1 MGVAE
6 VAEQDS
12 PISDQDAASI
22 EGGIRA
28 LVRRN
33 RLAVAA
39 ELIDHPCDNALMAG
53 AASIADIDKLMAEL
67 QTARDFLQSEAER
80 VRRMNARYAH
90 LAQTASASVKVI
102 AESLGRWRDTE
113 SGSLPHAAMP
123 RAEAPSLSPPQDPD
137 SENRV
142 ERSVARSAAAPMWCK
157 PLNCFADAS
166 DQRCPFQLISSSPLG
181 LTRGPCR
188 RPANRTLPMEL
199 RATVRM
205 DCRIK
210 SGNDDVENDAVF
222 EPRHCEERSNTVRV
236 QALQNDV
243 LLALGRLLQGA
254 FDGRAM
260 RLQLGRGSL
269 RGLQQAWASR
279 RRWRLSRR
287 RLSAEA
293 KPRARGAGASHSS
306 ADAGDTLRGGR
317 LSRRYSRERSIP
329 RRALGGHV
337 PGSASPNPGRE
348 RRRRP

>member
-6 VAEQDS
+6 VAEQDL

-123 RAEAPSLSPPQDPD
+123 RAEAPSLSPPHDPD
-137 SENRV
+137 SETEF
-142 ERSVARSAAAPMWCK
+142 ERSVARSAAGAY
-157 PLNCFADAS
+157 
-166 DQRCPFQLISSSPLG
+166 
-181 LTRGPCR
+181 
-188 RPANRTLPMEL
+188 
-199 RATVRM
+199 V
-205 DCRIK
+205 
-210 SGNDDVENDAVF
+210 
-222 EPRHCEERSNTVRV
+222 V
-236 QALQNDV
+236 QAL
-243 LLALGRLLQGA
+243 
-254 FDGRAM
+254 
-260 RLQLGRGSL
+260 
-269 RGLQQAWASR
+269 
-279 RRWRLSRR
+279 
-287 RLSAEA
+287 
-293 KPRARGAGASHSS
+293 
-306 ADAGDTLRGGR
+306 
-317 LSRRYSRERSIP
+317 
-329 RRALGGHV
+329 
-337 PGSASPNPGRE
+337 
-348 RRRRP
+348 

>member
-6 VAEQDS
+6 VAEQNS

-123 RAEAPSLSPPQDPD
+123 GAEAPSLSPPHDPD
-137 SENRV
+137 SETEF
-142 ERSVARSAAAPMWCK
+142 ERSVASRPSCAWGESPQDCS
-157 PLNCFADAS
+157 PTFAFAEAILFS
-166 DQRCPFQLISSSPLG
+166 RHVNVSRAQRIARP
-181 LTRGPCR
+181 RG
-188 RPANRTLPMEL
+188 
-199 RATVRM
+199 
-205 DCRIK
+205 
-210 SGNDDVENDAVF
+210 
-222 EPRHCEERSNTVRV
+222 
-236 QALQNDV
+236 ALQTRDRY
-243 LLALGRLLQGA
+243 GRRVCEG
-254 FDGRAM
+254 
-260 RLQLGRGSL
+260 
-269 RGLQQAWASR
+269 
-279 RRWRLSRR
+279 
-287 RLSAEA
+287 
-293 KPRARGAGASHSS
+293 
-306 ADAGDTLRGGR
+306 
-317 LSRRYSRERSIP
+317 
-329 RRALGGHV
+329 
-337 PGSASPNPGRE
+337 PGSAVHR
-348 RRRRP
+348 